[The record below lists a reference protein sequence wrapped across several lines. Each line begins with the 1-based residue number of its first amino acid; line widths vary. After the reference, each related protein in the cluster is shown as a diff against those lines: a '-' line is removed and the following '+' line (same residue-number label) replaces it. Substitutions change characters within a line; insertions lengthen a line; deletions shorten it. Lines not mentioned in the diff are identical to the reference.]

1 MEETKAIVLNI
12 EEIPPEEGSVDYMFS
27 YTEHTIYNVSG
38 LHSHTFYEFFLVTG
52 GTALHLVNNAIQQL
66 SKGDFFLIRAQ
77 DVHTHSY
84 YDSEQFQIVN
94 LGFTQ
99 PVMLN
104 LLRFFEQSEK
114 MVSLLQEPMPPQTHL
129 EGEAY
134 EEVCAMMREARP
146 LIGAGNALRE
156 KYHIQCILAMLM
168 ERCFFRYEPQESAR
182 AAPEWLSSLL
192 IQMQSLE
199 NLKAGYPR
207 MRELSHCSANHLSR
221 SMQQFCGMTPTDYV
235 NEQRL
240 NYAVY
245 LLRRTSMDM
254 LAISEECGFSN
265 LSHFY
270 HLFKKQFDCAPG
282 QFRRERAMK

>member
-1 MEETKAIVLNI
+1 MEEAKAMVLNI
-12 EEIPPEEGSVDYMFS
+12 EEIPPDEGSVDAMFS
-27 YTEHTIYNVSG
+27 YTENNIYNLSP

-52 GTALHLVNNAIQQL
+52 GTALHLINGSIQLL

-84 YDSEQFQIVN
+84 YDSERFQIVN
-94 LGFTQ
+94 LGFAQ

-114 MVSLLQEPMPPQTHL
+114 MISLLQEPMPPQTHL
-129 EGEAY
+129 EGEMY
-134 EEVCAMMREARP
+134 EKVRAMMREAKP
-146 LIGAGNALRE
+146 LIGSGNAVRE
-156 KYHIQCILAMLM
+156 KYHIQCILAMLT
-168 ERCFFRYEPQESAR
+168 ERCFFHYEEEEDAKSV
-182 AAPEWLSSLL
+182 PEWFSSLL

-199 NLKAGYPR
+199 NLKEGYPR
-207 MRELSHCSANHLSR
+207 MLALAHCSANHLSR
-221 SMQQFCGMTPTDYV
+221 SMQQFCGMTPTEYV

-245 LLRRTSMDM
+245 LLRRTSMDPI
-254 LAISEECGFSN
+254 AISEECGFSN

-270 HLFKKQFDCAPG
+270 HLFKKQFGCAPG
-282 QFRRERAMK
+282 KFRRDAQR